1 MKRRIGVTKRLIL
14 LSAALLIGL
23 MAAISACAEETAEM
37 PRPETGHQPGHTV
50 RRQLRG
56 EPEYLP
62 AFGEE
67 GHILRSVYDLYCED
81 CQEIV
86 EEEVAVEESP
96 RAAHEWRVEETEPTC
111 AQDGVLRKTCVL
123 CGFSTEELIPPAS
136 HQWIEER
143 TEPTC
148 TEEGVLRR
156 TCELCGLE
164 TEEALPPA
172 GHQWY
177 EEITEPTCT
186 ETGVLRKACAL
197 CGFETEEILPPA
209 GHQWREE
216 RTEPTCT
223 EDGVLRK
230 TCEICGFETEEI
242 LPPTGHQWREERT
255 EPTCEE
261 DGVLRKT
268 CEICGFETEEVLPAT
283 GHQWREERTEPTC
296 EDDGVLRKT
305 CEICGFE
312 TEEVLPAT
320 GHQWTAVSYSEPTCE
335 EIGVAVR
342 QCAVCGLEE
351 KLETPAL
358 SHCYVWMDVTS
369 PEGVGMSALTCV
381 LCGDVAE
388 TKALHPVDMLYNN
401 TITSFGPTT
410 RELIGG
416 GVWNRVTPIDLSA
429 DGVYTYPLIAS
440 NLYTVG
446 TATVVIENGIQTV
459 SFRLNSKEI
468 HIHSESLVIYPDLNS
483 LRTGENAL
491 SFAFDQPID
500 TAAVFGGHRVVILGI
515 TLKADYNTLA
525 DGIQYFIPDESQIE
539 AMIRLIE

>member
-23 MAAISACAEETAEM
+23 MAAISACAEETAET

-172 GHQWY
+172 GHQW
-177 EEITEPTCT
+177 
-186 ETGVLRKACAL
+186 
-197 CGFETEEILPPA
+197 
-209 GHQWREE
+209 REE

-223 EDGVLRK
+223 
-230 TCEICGFETEEI
+230 
-242 LPPTGHQWREERT
+242 
-255 EPTCEE
+255 E

-296 EDDGVLRKT
+296 EEDGVLRKT